1 MVSKLA
7 IPKQTK
13 IKWGFGTPAT
23 QAPSLK
29 HWILKGCRRCRGDMY
44 LDIDNAWHCLQ
55 CGYCPSDEKTKARYR
70 LGRKPLPI
78 TVKNISDTLQTTK
91 SIGASALKLHC
102 SRGYIYQE
110 LKKKGLTPKEVINK
124 GGISK

>member
-1 MVSKLA
+1 MT
-7 IPKQTK
+7 TK
-13 IKWGFGTPAT
+13 TLT
-23 QAPSLK
+23 REAPQLT
-29 HWILKGCRRCRGDMY
+29 HWILKGCRRCRGAMY
-44 LDIDNAWHCLQ
+44 LEHDNTWHCLQ
-55 CGYCPSDEKTKARYR
+55 CGFCPSDENSRAQYR

-78 TVKNISDTLQTTK
+78 TVKNITDTLQNTK
-91 SIGASALKLHC
+91 SIRASALKLHC